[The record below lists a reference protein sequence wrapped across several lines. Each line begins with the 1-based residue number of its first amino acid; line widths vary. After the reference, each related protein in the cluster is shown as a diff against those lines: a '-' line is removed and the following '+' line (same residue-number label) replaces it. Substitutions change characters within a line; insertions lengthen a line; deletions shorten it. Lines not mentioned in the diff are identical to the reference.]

1 MAWIITCTARKLKV
15 NSRLNIRPQSL
26 NRIFV
31 IYPGQSVQGS
41 CRFRGEKISQRSMRF
56 GDWLLYNSAAR
67 AVNGAG
73 PNPKAERD
81 DPPMSL
87 EDKELVARAQHDD
100 SSAFEILVRRYQEK
114 AYAIAYN
121 MCSGDS
127 EEAQELTQ
135 EAFLRAFRSLKN
147 FRGKSSFYT
156 WFYRILVNTCLDS
169 RRRRKRWEKIFTFWR
184 HDRRERTDSKEMNE
198 DYPDPGV
205 NSNPMTA
212 LNGKQLAQEISQA
225 LETLPEKQ
233 RVIFQLKV
241 LHGMKIR
248 EIAQIVGSAEGTV
261 KSHLFRATHF
271 LRDALQ
277 EWVQP

>member
-1 MAWIITCTARKLKV
+1 MIYLGIPKRGLSFSRK
-15 NSRLNIRPQSL
+15 
-26 NRIFV
+26 
-31 IYPGQSVQGS
+31 
-41 CRFRGEKISQRSMRF
+41 KIHQLGMKF
-56 GDWLLYNSAAR
+56 GDWLLFNSAAR
-67 AVNGAG
+67 SADRAG
-73 PNPKAERD
+73 RLPVAERD

-87 EDKELVARAQHDD
+87 EDNELVARAQHNDP
-100 SSAFEILVRRYQEK
+100 SAFEILVRRYQGK
-114 AYAIAYN
+114 AYAIACN

-169 RRRRKRWEKIFTFWR
+169 RRRRKRWEKIFSFWR
-184 HDRRERTDSKEMNE
+184 RDERDPTDSKKNVQ
-198 DYPDPGV
+198 DYPDPRFD
-205 NSNPMTA
+205 SNPMTA
-212 LNGKQLAQEISQA
+212 LNGKQLAQEVREA

-241 LHGMKIR
+241 FHGMKIR

-277 EWVQP
+277 DWVLP

>member
-1 MAWIITCTARKLKV
+1 M
-15 NSRLNIRPQSL
+15 
-26 NRIFV
+26 
-31 IYPGQSVQGS
+31 
-41 CRFRGEKISQRSMRF
+41 
-56 GDWLLYNSAAR
+56 
-67 AVNGAG
+67 
-73 PNPKAERD
+73 AERD
-81 DPPMSL
+81 APLMSL
-87 EDKELVARAQHDD
+87 EDKELVARAQDD
-100 SSAFEILVRRYQEK
+100 DPSAFEILVRRYQEK

-135 EAFLRAFRSLKN
+135 EAFLRAFRSLNN

-169 RRRRKRWEKIFTFWR
+169 RRRRKRWERTFTFWR
-184 HDRRERTDSKEMNE
+184 RDRGGRSESKEMDE

-205 NSNPMTA
+205 KSNPVTA
-212 LNGKQLAQEISQA
+212 LRGKQLAREISEA

-277 EWVQP
+277 DWVQP